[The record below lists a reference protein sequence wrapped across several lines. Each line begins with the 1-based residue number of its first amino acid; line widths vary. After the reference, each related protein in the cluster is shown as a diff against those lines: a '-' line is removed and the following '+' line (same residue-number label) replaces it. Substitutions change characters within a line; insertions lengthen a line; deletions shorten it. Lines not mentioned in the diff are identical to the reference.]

1 MQKTYMMLTTEKE
14 TTIIDF
20 KTKQSIPCLLEIT
33 FYSGRKLY
41 FLLIVLIQYLTWAGI
56 YMYRPLLRK
65 KEILISAKITI
76 YKYCYILYNDIIWKV
91 IGFGR

>member
-1 MQKTYMMLTTEKE
+1 
-14 TTIIDF
+14 
-20 KTKQSIPCLLEIT
+20 
-33 FYSGRKLY
+33 
-41 FLLIVLIQYLTWAGI
+41 
-56 YMYRPLLRK
+56 MYRPLLRK